1 MTLNIAQQL
10 QAKALSLADALGP
23 VPSPCISV
31 CKMDAVSQ
39 LCTGCYRT
47 LDEIMVWS
55 RCDEAFKKQVWQA
68 IEQRVQKDLSCSP

>member
-1 MTLNIAQQL
+1 MSIARQL

-23 VPSPCISV
+23 MPSPCISV
-31 CKMDAVSQ
+31 CKMDTVSQ

-55 RCDEAFKKQVWQA
+55 RNDDAFKKQVWQA
-68 IEQRVQKDLSCSP
+68 IEQRVQKDI